1 MALQNDE
8 RKKIA
13 CKEFLNNFTTGSDP
27 IWGFYVYATYTR
39 PQEQKEADSDQNS
52 SSDKTAGMILLYS
65 ITRVNNTLYE
75 WLTTTLISKTY

>member
-1 MALQNDE
+1 MGLHVDE
-8 RKKIA
+8 KRA
-13 CKEFLNNFTTGSDP
+13 CKEFLDNFTTGPDP
-27 IWGFYVYATYTR
+27 TWGFYVYATYTR

-75 WLTTTLISKTY
+75 